1 MPRRFRIVNGRRVY
15 SSARKARIPRAS
27 AKPTTRQVKKIAQKI
42 FDKNVEFLRLTDTLS
57 ATSISNIT
65 TGQPLWKGP
74 LLAAT
79 TTPPRKDDMILLRKL
94 KFNVMFKSI
103 GESNRVRL
111 VLIQY
116 PQVLGATADLSDVLE
131 DVTAQHVM
139 ISPYKKNGDVKYRIL
154 HNRIYQLGTKGVMD
168 GSYKWQSFKFDIKFP
183 KAGLPIHYDSAAS
196 TAPDKNSLL
205 LMCVADQ
212 ALTGANMNQ
221 AFAKVESVFTDS

>member
-1 MPRRFRIVNGRRVY
+1 MPRRISKIKSRSKKVRFRNTKLTENKV
-15 SSARKARIPRAS
+15 KA
-27 AKPTTRQVKKIAQKI
+27 IAQKVV
-42 FDKNVEFLRLTDTLS
+42 DKNTEFLRLTDTLS
-57 ATSISNIT
+57 ATSVSNIT
-65 TGQPLWKGP
+65 VGQPIWKGP
-74 LLAAT
+74 SLT
-79 TTPPRKDDMILLRKL
+79 GTSTPARKGDEIQLRKL
-94 KFNVMFKSI
+94 KFNIMFKSI

-116 PQVLGATADLSDVLE
+116 PQVLGAQSDLSDVLE

-183 KAGLPIHYDSAAS
+183 KQGLSCHYDQLTSLY
-196 TAPDKNSLL
+196 PDKNSMLL
-205 LMCVADQ
+205 ICVADQ

-221 AFAKVESVFTDS
+221 VFCKTESVFTDS

>member
-1 MPRRFRIVNGRRVY
+1 MPRR
-15 SSARKARIPRAS
+15 SSKIQSRS
-27 AKPTTRQVKKIAQKI
+27 KKIRFKKTALTENKVKAIAQRVV
-42 FDKNVEFLRLTDTLS
+42 DKNTEFLRLTDTLS
-57 ATSISNIT
+57 ATSVSNIT
-65 TGQPLWKGP
+65 TGQPIWKGP
-74 LLAAT
+74 LLAGT
-79 TTPPRKDDMILLRKL
+79 TTPARKGDEIQLRKL

-116 PQVLGATADLSDVLE
+116 PQVLGAQADLSDVLE

-183 KAGLPIHYDSAAS
+183 KQGLSIHYDTISA

-221 AFAKVESVFTDS
+221 VFAKVESVFTDS